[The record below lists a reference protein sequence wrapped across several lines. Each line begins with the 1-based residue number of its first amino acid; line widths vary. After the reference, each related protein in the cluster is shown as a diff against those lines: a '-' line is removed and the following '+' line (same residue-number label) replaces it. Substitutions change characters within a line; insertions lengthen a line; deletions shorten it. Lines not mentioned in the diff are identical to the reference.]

1 MLKKF
6 YSVKEASKIL
16 GVSTNT
22 IYKYLDGGSLKGKR
36 FNDRGRFKIPYSEI
50 EPYLGRETSYEATE
64 STEVNEVSDD
74 ATLEKPQVAKKSG
87 SNLAFFESFGI
98 PLMGILV
105 IYLLWSF
112 GKSVAVSKP
121 SLLTDIGSAIL
132 GYSDRTYSKFGN
144 LVYQALPGLPGD
156 EQTIAVVQKP
166 AEGTQPVNQ
175 NDIVNSPTIGFV
187 SAEKPSDLNYKIA
200 DTEGRING
208 LYANM
213 QVLSSNAQRLLGKS
227 KTLTS
232 AELNS
237 ELDKMSQFL
246 GFSSDPTD
254 KGTIFAEINWLG
266 ENWDFTSIETS
277 RRAAGQVGYLLS
289 TLGSQ
294 SLAAFSKPDLED
306 LNNLV
311 IETDLVLG
319 AIGNP
324 SDTLTQTT
332 IFGGV
337 KGVKALAQAL
347 DIKGGEIDKILGS
360 WDSYSASEKE
370 NTIKLALSESLSINT
385 LANAEETVLSKL
397 AVTGTDA
404 ELKNSLLYIK
414 AVLEANKIH
423 ISQKA
428 GDSLVAP
435 WLDSDGNVRI
445 LAVNPSSLI
454 SQKAVIKYYLPE
466 GTRKE
471 QIAQIDSG
479 LTLSLDSQKNQ
490 YYVEGSPTLPA
501 GGIKTIGLKIVSEKP
516 LAKVAA
522 PVEPVSVPAT
532 VVKQVVSLPET
543 YNPVSNPGQVAG
555 VTTSGYSTQNIV
567 IWGSVA
573 AILVFGLV
581 LLVFYLKSVIGRGNK
596 KHSVS
601 AESKET
607 SVLLPLG
614 KTDARGAVSAHSF
627 PRLSFS
633 LPHIEFRAIKKA
645 MASIKKFFTGII
657 SAVRKIPVAIKTG
670 LLTVIT
676 SIVTFLVNLLTS
688 IKKFFI
694 SLVKGFAGIIISFA
708 GSLKRGFLAIIHAI
722 KAFFLGILS
731 ATKKLLISI
740 KSGILAILASIVAFF
755 VRIVT
760 SVKNFVISI
769 VTGVIKLAV
778 SVVKSFGRGFGAF
791 KRAITAFFV
800 KITSVITT
808 FFANIAAAIVKTII
822 SIKKAILG
830 MIISIKTFFLKILS
844 LAVKMVVSIVAG
856 LVNFIT
862 RVITSVK
869 KGIGAVVNAVI
880 TFIANIIS
888 IVTKAIISFIT
899 ALRKIAISITTFFL
913 KILSKVVRAVAFII
927 RRILKILTSVAKFA
941 DLTLNQM
948 DFKAPAVRKPHS
960 NYRNTATFL
969 LVGGISATISGFL
982 MLKFIFLI

>member
-22 IYKYLDGGSLKGKR
+22 IYKYLDSGSLKGKR

-50 EPYLGRETSYEATE
+50 EPYLARETSYEAVE
-64 STEVNEVSDD
+64 STEVNEISDD
-74 ATLEKPQVAKKSG
+74 ATLEKPQVTKKNG

-98 PLMGILV
+98 PLMGLLV

-121 SLLTDIGSAIL
+121 TLLTDIGSAIL

-144 LVYQALPGLPGD
+144 LVYQALPGLPGN
-156 EQTIAVVQKP
+156 EQTIAVVQNP

-246 GFSSDPTD
+246 GFSSDSTD

-266 ENWDFTSIETS
+266 ENWDFAGIETS

-324 SDTLTQTT
+324 SDTLAQTT

-337 KGVKALAQAL
+337 KKVKALAQAL
-347 DIKGGEIDKILGS
+347 DTKSGEIDTILGS
-360 WDSYSASEKE
+360 WDSYTVSEKE
-370 NTIKLALSESLSINT
+370 NTIKLSLSESLSINT
-385 LANAEETVLSKL
+385 LANAEEAVFSKL

-404 ELKNSLLYIK
+404 ELKNSLLSIK
-414 AVLEANKIH
+414 AVLEANKMH

-428 GDSLVAP
+428 GDPLVAP

-445 LAVNPSSLI
+445 LAINPSSLI

-471 QIAQIDSG
+471 QVAQIDGG

-490 YYVEGSPTLPA
+490 YYVEGSPLLAA
-501 GGIKTIGLKIVSEKP
+501 GGIKTIGLKIVYEKP
-516 LAKVAA
+516 LAKVVA
-522 PVEPVSVPAT
+522 PVTPISIPVTP
-532 VVKQVVSLPET
+532 VKQIVSLPEA
-543 YNPVSNPGQVAG
+543 GQVAG
-555 VTTSGYSTQNIV
+555 ISTSGYSTQNIV

-581 LLVFYLKSVIGRGNK
+581 LLVFYLRTIIGKGSK
-596 KHSVS
+596 KHLNT
-601 AESKET
+601 ESKET

-614 KTDARGAVSAHSF
+614 KSEAGGVVQAHGSS
-627 PRLSFS
+627 RISFS
-633 LPHIEFRAIKKA
+633 LPHIEFRAVRKA
-645 MASIKKFFTGII
+645 MASITKFFAGII
-657 SAVRKIPVAIKTG
+657 SAVRKIPKAIKTG
-670 LLTVIT
+670 LLFILT
-676 SIVTFLVNLLTS
+676 SIAIFFSKIITS

-694 SLVKGFAGIIISFA
+694 SLVKGFAGMIKSIA
-708 GSLKRGFLAIIHAI
+708 DSLKRGFLAIIHAI

-731 ATKKLLISI
+731 AIRKLLISI
-740 KSGILAILASIVAFF
+740 KLGILAIITSIVAFF

-791 KRAITAFFV
+791 KRAVTAFFV
-800 KITSVITT
+800 KITSIIAT

-822 SIKKAILG
+822 SIKQAILG
-830 MIISIKTFFLKILS
+830 MIISIKAFFLKILS
-844 LAVKMVVSIVAG
+844 LTVKLAVSIVAG
-856 LVNFIT
+856 LVNFVT
-862 RVITSVK
+862 KVITSVK
-869 KGIGAVVNAVI
+869 KGIERIVNAVI

-913 KILSKVVRAVAFII
+913 KILSKVVRAVAFVI
-927 RRILKILTSVAKFA
+927 RRILKILTSVAKFS

-948 DFKAPAVRKPHS
+948 DFKTPAVRKPHS

-982 MLKFIFLI
+982 MLKFIFII